1 MLPPIDSVAITRRRA
16 RGQWRA
22 PLAAALLAVWAA
34 IHLAATAA
42 AQTTVTAAPGSV
54 ASGGEAGG
62 PGPPQRSRDAEL
74 LLAVE
79 IGAAFTTGALLVAI
93 AMLVVSRR
101 QSQSRERASADSLVL
116 EQSRSASII
125 DGALDAIISVDQ
137 SQRIV
142 LFNPAAERMFGCTAP
157 AALGTDLSR
166 FIPERLREAHRVH
179 LDGFA
184 ASGAAM
190 RAMRSGRP
198 VQALRAD
205 GQEFTVEASI
215 SQFSEPAPGGPRT
228 IMTVMLRDVTARQQ
242 AQAELQQLKE
252 RYRTTIE
259 LCPNAICITE
269 AGRISLTNK
278 ALCELLGA
286 RAPADLLGRRFDE
299 LLGEAPRW
307 GSRSPEGEAP
317 TIQEVQIQCLD
328 GLTRDVELLH
338 AALPDHGTTTMQV
351 VLRDITARKQ
361 TDLLLEQSREQL
373 RRLSRNLIRARER
386 ERQHI
391 ARELH
396 DELGQ
401 HLTAIKLEVAAIAGR
416 PTGRREA
423 DVRAA
428 ELLRLID
435 QTVASVRRI
444 AADLRPPMLDDLG
457 LEAAIDWLAKDW
469 SRRVGTA
476 VQFDVQPLPETI
488 DENAKT
494 TVYRFVQEA
503 LTNVARHARARRVD
517 IQLRTDGHSV
527 IVTVQDDGQGFP
539 ADVLAK
545 PGTHGLLGMR
555 ERAHLAGGTLHLAT
569 VAEGGARVEIRL
581 PLAGPDNDHRPP
593 LSED

>member
-1 MLPPIDSVAITRRRA
+1 MVATLLAVSAPI
-16 RGQWRA
+16 
-22 PLAAALLAVWAA
+22 PLAAP
-34 IHLAATAA
+34 AA
-42 AQTTVTAAPGSV
+42 ADTPARASPVPVTSA
-54 ASGGEAGG
+54 GEAGD
-62 PGPPQRSRDAEL
+62 PGPPQHGRDTEL
-74 LLAVE
+74 LLALNVA
-79 IGAAFTTGALLVAI
+79 AAFITGALLVAI
-93 AMLVVSRR
+93 SMLVVSRR

-166 FIPERLREAHRVH
+166 FIPERLREAHHAH
-179 LDGFA
+179 LDAFA
-184 ASGAAM
+184 ASGASM

-205 GQEFTVEASI
+205 GQEITVEASI
-215 SQFSEPAPGGPRT
+215 SQFTEPAPGGPRT
-228 IMTVMLRDVTARQQ
+228 ILTVMLRDVSARQQ

-252 RYRTTIE
+252 RYRTTVE

-269 AGRISLTNK
+269 AGHISLTNK
-278 ALCELLGA
+278 ALCDLLGA
-286 RAPADLLGRRFDE
+286 RDAEQLLGRRFVE
-299 LLGEAPRW
+299 LLGEEPRW
-307 GSRSPEGEAP
+307 GARTPEGQTP

-328 GLTRDVELLH
+328 GQTRDVELLH

-476 VQFDVQPLPETI
+476 VQLDLQALPETI
-488 DENAKT
+488 EENAKT
-494 TVYRFVQEA
+494 TVYRVVQEA
-503 LTNVARHARARRVD
+503 LTNVARHAHARRVD
-517 IQLRTDGHSV
+517 IQLRTDADSV
-527 IVTVQDDGQGFP
+527 VVTVQDDGQGFP

-555 ERAHLAGGTLHLAT
+555 ERASLAGGTLHLGA
-569 VAEGGARVEIRL
+569 APQGGACVEIRL
-581 PLAGPDNDHRPP
+581 PLAGPDNDHPP
-593 LSED
+593 AFSED